1 MRAVQLPRWEVRP
14 PPDPPRAPVDV
25 SLSDPS
31 LRPFEALALK
41 SGASLGGLTAPQRE
55 LTLALASRS
64 IGAERGWTEREVN
77 EALRGALARELAFL
91 DIDHVEL
98 RRWLVDA
105 GLWQR
110 DGFGR
115 DYRRVPPEGLAAP
128 LREACAAVD
137 ATDAVRWLP
146 ARRAAVVAERAARR
160 RAWEAGQGGAA
171 GSSGRG

>member
-1 MRAVQLPRWEVRP
+1 MRAVQLPWWEVRAP
-14 PPDPPRAPVDV
+14 IDPPLPPVHV
-25 SLSDPS
+25 SVSDPS

-55 LTLALASRS
+55 LTLAMASCC

-115 DYRRVPPEGLAAP
+115 DYRRVPPQTLPEP
-128 LREACAAVD
+128 LRQACAAVD
-137 ATDAVRWLP
+137 AADAVRWLP
-146 ARRAAVVAERAARR
+146 ARRAAVAAERAARR
-160 RAWEAGQGGAA
+160 RAWEAGQGDAA
-171 GSSGRG
+171 ASAGRG

>member
-1 MRAVQLPRWEVRP
+1 M
-14 PPDPPRAPVDV
+14 

-31 LRPFEALALK
+31 LRPFETLALK
-41 SGASLGGLTAPQRE
+41 SGVSLGGLTAAQRE

-64 IGAERGWTEREVN
+64 IGPERGWTEREVN
-77 EALRGALARELAFL
+77 EALRAALARELAFL

-105 GLWQR
+105 GLWRR

-115 DYRRVPPEGLAAP
+115 DYRRVPPEALAAP
-128 LREACAAVD
+128 LREAGAMVDAVD
-137 ATDAVRWLP
+137 AVHWLP

-160 RAWEAGQGGAA
+160 RAWEAGQGDAA
-171 GSSGRG
+171 GTAGRG